1 MDENENAATSLGSD
15 RRMWFVGAAIAVL
28 IAIMAVAVALTST
41 QQETEYPVGSAEAA
55 LQTYA
60 EAWERGAIDTAYEML
75 TERVQA
81 RVEPLEFR
89 HAMSWDED
97 APTRIWIEERTDI
110 DDGVVLKV
118 SVETTF
124 NGLFGPDRDT
134 HSIRVTLV
142 EVDGVWRID
151 TPLVGFYPW

>member
-1 MDENENAATSLGSD
+1 
-15 RRMWFVGAAIAVL
+15 MWLVGVAIAVL
-28 IAIMAVAVALTST
+28 IAIMAIAVVLTST
-41 QQETEYPVGSAEAA
+41 QQETEYPPGSPEAA
-55 LQTYA
+55 LQAYA
-60 EAWERGAIDTAYEML
+60 ESWERGDVDAAYQVL
-75 TERVQA
+75 TERAQA

-89 HAMSWDED
+89 HAMSWDDD
-97 APTRIWIEERTDI
+97 APTRIWIDERTDV
-110 DDGVVLKV
+110 DDRVILKL